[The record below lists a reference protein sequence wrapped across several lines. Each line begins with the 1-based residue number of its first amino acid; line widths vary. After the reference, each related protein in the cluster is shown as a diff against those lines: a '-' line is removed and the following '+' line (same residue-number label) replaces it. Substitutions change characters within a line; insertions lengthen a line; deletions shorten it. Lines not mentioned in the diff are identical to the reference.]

1 MKLRIV
7 TMSRAVVTRKP
18 LAKQPRT
25 QSKRWRQMT
34 VTLMMAKAKWSE
46 LRVLQTLIEEARSD
60 TRNYYKRGVVMIK
73 MAWIQGEV

>member
-1 MKLRIV
+1 
-7 TMSRAVVTRKP
+7 MSRAVVTRKP
-18 LAKQPRT
+18 LAKQPRM

-60 TRNYYKRGVVMIK
+60 TRNYYKQGGDDDKDGVDTKRCVIEK
-73 MAWIQGEV
+73 GL